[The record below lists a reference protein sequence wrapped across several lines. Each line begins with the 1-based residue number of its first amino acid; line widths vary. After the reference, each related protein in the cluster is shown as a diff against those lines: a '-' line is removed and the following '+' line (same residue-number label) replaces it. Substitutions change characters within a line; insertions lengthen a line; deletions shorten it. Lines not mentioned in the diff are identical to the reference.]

1 MRQESTESRA
11 LIAVLAIEALI
22 WLPEEVGAEN
32 TFRLCSRKAQ
42 NQDLNHGLGDW
53 GLDLVNRKKLS
64 SGARFDITKDNPLKK
79 GLAFLNPE
87 GLLFFFS

>member
-1 MRQESTESRA
+1 M
-11 LIAVLAIEALI
+11 VLAIEALI

-42 NQDLNHGLGDW
+42 NQ

-79 GLAFLNPE
+79 ELAFLNPE
-87 GLLFFFS
+87 ELLFFFS

>member
-1 MRQESTESRA
+1 MVNRKKLSSGARFDCAARKHRIRA

-42 NQDLNHGLGDW
+42 NQGLNHGLGD
-53 GLDLVNRKKLS
+53 
-64 SGARFDITKDNPLKK
+64 
-79 GLAFLNPE
+79 
-87 GLLFFFS
+87 

>member
-42 NQDLNHGLGDW
+42 NQDLNHGLGD
-53 GLDLVNRKKLS
+53 
-64 SGARFDITKDNPLKK
+64 
-79 GLAFLNPE
+79 
-87 GLLFFFS
+87 